1 MSADRMKANF
11 GRVEKTLIF
20 LGFIIC
26 SVSCILITMGLW
38 GLIELD
44 LYSFG
49 LSSGIRVL
57 GGCAIIGCL
66 LSAIGYGMSDY
77 FNNESKE

>member
-1 MSADRMKANF
+1 MSANSMKANF
-11 GRVEKTLIF
+11 GFVEKMLIF

-38 GLIELD
+38 GMIELD

-66 LSAIGYGMSDY
+66 LSAIGYGMGDY